1 MTLVWETVR
10 PELVKNSNPSS
21 SHRDNIM
28 YMCAA
33 EPTPSP
39 YLYVTWKG
47 THTRRGE
54 KGFISSSSMY
64 PPARNHLFP
73 CETQH
78 VESSSSISK
87 LRSNPTGLQGLG
99 CWLPVADCTTL
110 QAETCTVAYRRNQE
124 IPWFQLPVFSINKLI
139 EKGPGEN
146 LISIGYFFK
155 KQADWE
161 GPRGDLDFDWL
172 FFERWTG
179 WDERSPLPSLL
190 FFLSGR
196 LGVVMGEQGR
206 TGRGLR
212 TKTGKG

>member
-1 MTLVWETVR
+1 MLFSSGVYVPSLENKYIGWGSGSRWLLFEKQL
-10 PELVKNSNPSS
+10 ELVKNSNPSS

-28 YMCAA
+28 YMCVA

-87 LRSNPTGLQGLG
+87 LRSNPTGLNGL
-99 CWLPVADCTTL
+99 LVADCTTL
-110 QAETCTVAYRRNQE
+110 QAETCTLAHIIGQE
-124 IPWFQLPVFSINKLI
+124 I
-139 EKGPGEN
+139 
-146 LISIGYFFK
+146 
-155 KQADWE
+155 
-161 GPRGDLDFDWL
+161 DLEFNWL
-172 FFERWTG
+172 FFQQVSQLRQGQERPWFWLTVFREVSWLRRTLTFALLVLLPEWQAGSGDGGAWTH
-179 WDERSPLPSLL
+179 RP
-190 FFLSGR
+190 R
-196 LGVVMGEQGR
+196 LAH
-206 TGRGLR
+206 
-212 TKTGKG
+212 

>member
-1 MTLVWETVR
+1 MLFSSGVYVPSLENKYIGWGSGSRWLLFEKQL
-10 PELVKNSNPSS
+10 ELVKNSNPSS

-28 YMCAA
+28 YMCVA

-87 LRSNPTGLQGLG
+87 LRSNPTGLQGL
-99 CWLPVADCTTL
+99 LVADCTTL

-124 IPWFQLPVFSINKLI
+124 IPWFQLAVFSINKLI
-139 EKGPGEN
+139 EKGPGET
-146 LISIGYFFK
+146 LILIGFFSRGELVEMN
-155 KQADWE
+155 AHLCPPCSSSWVAGWE
-161 GPRGDLDFDWL
+161 W
-172 FFERWTG
+172 
-179 WDERSPLPSLL
+179 
-190 FFLSGR
+190 
-196 LGVVMGEQGR
+196 
-206 TGRGLR
+206 
-212 TKTGKG
+212 